1 MFIVSIG
8 SLKVNQ
14 KNHDFELH
22 FMDIILLNK
31 ENCWTLER
39 LLRKLYVNYN
49 NLGLQIISKIRFI

>member
-49 NLGLQIISKIRFI
+49 NLGLEIKF